1 MNDTPAASPSP
12 PRHVSVLP
20 AEVLAL
26 LDPQPGQIVVDATV
40 GAGGHA
46 RLLAER
52 VGPSGR
58 VIGLDR
64 DADML
69 ALASRWGLAGLPVA
83 LVQSGFERL
92 RAVLNDLGIDTVDA
106 VLADLG
112 VCSDQLDRAERGFS
126 FSVSGPLDMR
136 LNPAEGEP
144 ASSLLQW

>member
-1 MNDTPAASPSP
+1 MNDNSTPSP

-26 LDPQPGQIVVDATV
+26 LDPRPGQVIVDATV

-52 VGPSGR
+52 VGVQEGGR

-64 DADML
+64 DAEML
-69 ALASRWGLAGLPVA
+69 ALAARGLAGLPVT

-92 RAVLNDLGIDTVDA
+92 RVVLNELGIDTVDA

-112 VCSDQLDRAERGFS
+112 ICSD
-126 FSVSGPLDMR
+126 
-136 LNPAEGEP
+136 
-144 ASSLLQW
+144 